1 MERKKIAGIVLFV
14 TGAIILVL
22 SLIADLIG
30 IGVNP
35 IVFGYR
41 QIIGT
46 IVGVIVIVAGLIL
59 ILRE

>member
-14 TGAIILVL
+14 IGAIILVL
-22 SLIADLIG
+22 SLTADLIG

-35 IVFGYR
+35 VVFGYR

-46 IVGVIVIVAGLIL
+46 IVGVIVVVAGLIL
-59 ILRE
+59 ILRK

>member
-1 MERKKIAGIVLFV
+1 MERKKIAGIVLLV
-14 TGAIILVL
+14 IGAIILVL
-22 SLIADLIG
+22 SLTADLVG

-35 IVFGYR
+35 AVFGYR

-59 ILRE
+59 VLRK

>member
-35 IVFGYR
+35 IVFVYR